1 MVSSGYMTFIL
12 GYAIS
17 AVFSGR
23 FADRYNPRFLL
34 LASAVLSG
42 LGISLCSQIEN
53 VDQLRLFF
61 FIAGIGAGPTWS
73 LPTSITQ
80 RWFFEK
86 PRAGVALSIV
96 STGVGVGSIIFAPL
110 INYLILS
117 YGWRTAYM
125 VVGILF
131 FIIIGVSSF
140 VIKQSPP
147 AIETATEGR
156 KGTSASTASRS
167 YPTIKAITSLSFI
180 IIVFTICV
188 ANIAFQVV
196 SVHLVPHATDVGIS
210 ATAAAA
216 ALGFMGGFSVPGR
229 LLAGI
234 ISDKIGWQ
242 KTMAIS
248 LFTTGLSIICLLFLK
263 DEWMLYLFVFLYGMS
278 HGARITSWVGVLG
291 EFYGMLAVGEILGIN
306 QAISQF
312 VGAFAP
318 YIAGF
323 VFDMTNSYSIVFII
337 VIVLLSSASLAA
349 FSIRKPR
356 NTL

>member
-1 MVSSGYMTFIL
+1 MVSSGYMAFIL

-42 LGISLCSQIEN
+42 LGISLCSQIDN

-73 LPTSITQ
+73 LPTATTQ

-86 PRAGVALSIV
+86 HRAGIALSIV
-96 STGVGVGSIIFAPL
+96 SAGVGVGSIIFAPL

-117 YGWRTAYM
+117 YGWRTAYL

-131 FIIIGVSSF
+131 FIIIALASF

-147 AIETATEGR
+147 AIETVTERG
-156 KGTSASTASRS
+156 KGISASAATRS
-167 YPTIKAITSLSFI
+167 YSTAKAITSLSFI
-180 IIVFTICV
+180 TIVFTICV

-229 LLAGI
+229 ILSGM

-248 LFTTGLSIICLLFLK
+248 LFTTGLSIVCLIFLK
-263 DEWMLYLFVFLYGMS
+263 DEWLLYFFVFLYGMS

-291 EFYGMLAVGEILGIN
+291 EFYGLLAVGEILGIN

-323 VFDMTNSYSIVFII
+323 IFDITKSYSIVFIV
-337 VIVLLSSASLAA
+337 VIVLLFSASLAA
-349 FSIRKPR
+349 FLIKKPI